1 MASITDYARMCR
13 AYDGMC
19 ALKKCPISYHYHVN
33 GNCAL
38 CGVFLRTQT
47 AEAEAIIDQWCAEHP
62 QKTYMQDFLEKFPN
76 TMMSLDSI
84 PMVCRAHVYGGGY
97 CPYKDKFSCAD
108 CSQCWNEVMP
118 EEGDEHG
125 A

>member
-1 MASITDYARMCR
+1 MASIKDYARMCR
-13 AYDGMC
+13 AHGGMC
-19 ALKKCPISYHYHVN
+19 TLKECPISYRAN

-62 QKTYMQDFLEKFPN
+62 QKTYMQDFFEKFPKAPKEKRG
-76 TMMSLDSI
+76 S
-84 PMVCRAHVYGGGY
+84 PEACRTVIYGGA
-97 CPYKDKFSCAD
+97 CPQNHD
-108 CSQCWNEVMP
+108 CPACWNEVML
-118 EEGDEHG
+118 EEANENSN